1 MKKIFYKVFVC
12 SFLDIAAFLF
22 CYNSQAQV
30 VINEVYYNPASG
42 LAGDANGD
50 GIRSASQ
57 DEFVEMVNTS
67 ANTINIS
74 AWTLADADGIC
85 FTFPANTNLLPHQAV
100 LVFGGGQPSGEFG
113 NAQVFIKS
121 LGLNNSDNSVILR
134 NSTAQ
139 KIDSMAYK
147 TNDGVGCSLTKSPDL
162 TGNFEAFSKIGNGN
176 ILFSPGQTT
185 DLQPFVSNY
194 TDIENEWS
202 TTSFKFYPNPV
213 SGSLF
218 YDYEE
223 DHLLKFSLVD
233 IYGKVENLHYD
244 ATKILL
250 PSSLSSGIYWLK
262 VDTSKGVIIRKIFL
276 L

>member
-1 MKKIFYKVFVC
+1 
-12 SFLDIAAFLF
+12 
-22 CYNSQAQV
+22 
-30 VINEVYYNPASG
+30 
-42 LAGDANGD
+42 
-50 GIRSASQ
+50 
-57 DEFVEMVNTS
+57 
-67 ANTINIS
+67 
-74 AWTLADADGIC
+74 
-85 FTFPANTNLLPHQAV
+85 V

-176 ILFSPGQTT
+176 TLFSPGKTT
-185 DLQPFVSNY
+185 DLQPFVFNY
-194 TDIENEWS
+194 TDITNELENN
-202 TTSFKFYPNPV
+202 TLHVYPNPV

-223 DHLLKFSLVD
+223 NQLLKFSLVD
-233 IYGKVENLHYD
+233 IFGKVENLHYD

-262 VDTSKGVIIRKIFL
+262 VDSSKGVIIRKIFL